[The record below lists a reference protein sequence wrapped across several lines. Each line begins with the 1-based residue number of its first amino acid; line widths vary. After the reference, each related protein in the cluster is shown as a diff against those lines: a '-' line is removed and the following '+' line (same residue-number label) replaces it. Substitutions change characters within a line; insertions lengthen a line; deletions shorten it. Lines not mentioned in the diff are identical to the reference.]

1 MITEEWIRENPEKFA
16 AALEAKWAEDPSL
29 MEQAFQANPGAF
41 LTAGTESRSDIK
53 LDTLHDRELLLA
65 QAEGGGFRNSGGTL
79 SVNDDIVQN
88 AIDRANNAGINL
100 VENVG
105 GDRYRIADIGLNVTP
120 EYTDALTTMGL
131 LPELDFR
138 GWEKHRGGDG
148 TFSISYHEPETVFAD
163 TLFKSI
169 VPAAVGMLTTGALG
183 GGLVAGALGGGTSAT
198 FGSVASGGGFD
209 PEEIA
214 KGALTGAASGWLSE
228 GGLSELVGDNAF
240 TQVYDSPNVVGAFTK
255 GSVNDALIS
264 AAQGDFDLED
274 SALAGLVN
282 VGTRVVGDIFAD
294 ADQTKDGSITQDTTV
309 DGVRLGDMPPLE
321 RAQAFARLSN
331 STDLYGLLGEGGL
344 LDTIGISGVGYM
356 PTDYIGD
363 AMNFLGIG
371 DPVEG
376 VRKAQEERQQKI
388 DDLSPALS
396 AEQRAEAIAGIDRE
410 YEAEIQRF
418 DERDFIIDRTRGE
431 GEQSGI
437 WEFNDVLPSSGG
449 TTFQDIILGGSPE
462 VGGGPYIPD
471 LPEEEVEQ
479 PKSVS
484 SEEEELPAGPVEE
497 EEITDVS
504 EDDTITEGEDELV
517 VGSGAGA
524 LPDSGSDDDLPDSE
538 PDEPLP
544 GTEDPVI
551 VDSPPE
557 FEDNEDLP
565 EELNVSSSGGGT
577 SQTLVGGVSGGEFE
591 PEWTDLFPYTK
602 LTPLQKEKLRP
613 YAQLLSMIR
622 GFRQ

>member
-1 MITEEWIRENPEKFA
+1 MQSMILSTATRYLLP
-16 AALEAKWAEDPSL
+16 L
-29 MEQAFQANPGAF
+29 M
-41 LTAGTESRSDIK
+41 
-53 LDTLHDRELLLA
+53 LLLSIFLLLRGHNDP
-65 QAEGGGFRNSGGTL
+65 GGGF
-79 SVNDDIVQN
+79 V
-88 AIDRANNAGINL
+88 
-100 VENVG
+100 
-105 GDRYRIADIGLNVTP
+105 
-120 EYTDALTTMGL
+120 
-131 LPELDFR
+131 
-138 GWEKHRGGDG
+138 
-148 TFSISYHEPETVFAD
+148 
-163 TLFKSI
+163 
-169 VPAAVGMLTTGALG
+169 

-198 FGSVASGGGFD
+198 FGSVASGQGFD

-255 GSVNDALIS
+255 GAVNDALIS
-264 AAQGDFDLED
+264 GAQGDFDLED

-282 VGTRVVGDIFAD
+282 VGTRIVGDIFAD

-344 LDTIGISGVGYM
+344 LDTIGISGVGYL

-471 LPEEEVEQ
+471 LPEEEEEVEL

-517 VGSGAGA
+517 VGGDAGT
-524 LPDSGSDDDLPDSE
+524 LPDSE

-544 GTEDPVI
+544 GSEDPVI
-551 VDSPPE
+551 VDSPPA

-565 EELNVSSSGGGT
+565 EELNVTSSGGGT
-577 SQTLVGGVSGGEFE
+577 SQTLVGGFSGGEFE